1 MRIGFDAFPIQIKPS
16 GIGKYVLNVIDEIVK
31 EVPAT
36 YFAYSNNK
44 IGLPESL
51 KHKVQKREYSTGFN
65 GRLPGKVWLKLFA
78 GAYIKKDNLDYYIS
92 TTGFF
97 PKLPRTVKKIAIVHD
112 LNAKL
117 VPETMGKMHYLTHL
131 LFFKRDI
138 KSADFIITNS
148 DGTAEKLFFYYKKET
163 DEVINPPVSLDYCVK
178 TDESILQVREKYNIQ
193 CDYILFVGNLEPR
206 KNLVFVLKNFTEL
219 LEQKKISNVK
229 LLIVGLKGWNDV
241 EIQTLIE
248 KCSDSVKTL
257 GYVDELDLPSI
268 YAGAKLF
275 VFPSLYEGFGIPV
288 REALLCGTPV
298 ITTDITELREAGR
311 IAANAEMITYISAND
326 AESFRKNILRYL
338 NNQVFT
344 EASKNPEISMPK
356 LIGFIKR
363 NIIKN

>member
-1 MRIGFDAFPIQIKPS
+1 MMRIGFDAFPIQIKPS

-31 EVPAT
+31 EVPAI

-44 IGLPESL
+44 IGLPEAL
-51 KHKVQKREYSTGFN
+51 RHKVQKREYSTGFN

-97 PKLPRTVKKIAIVHD
+97 PKLPKTVKKIAIVHD

-117 VPETMGKMHYLTHL
+117 VPETMGRMHYLTHL
-131 LFFKRDI
+131 LFFKKDI

-148 DGTAEKLFFYYKKET
+148 EGTAEKLFFYYKRKT
-163 DEVINPPVSLDYCVK
+163 DEIINPPVSSDYCLK
-178 TDESILQVREKYNIQ
+178 SDDDILHVREKYNIKT
-193 CDYILFVGNLEPR
+193 DYILFVGNLEPR

-229 LLIVGLKGWNDV
+229 LLIVGLKGWNDG
-241 EIQTLIE
+241 EIQSLIE
-248 KCSDSVKTL
+248 KCNDNVETL
-257 GYVDELDLPSI
+257 GYVDELDLPYI

-298 ITTDITELREAGR
+298 ITTDISELREAGR
-311 IAANAEMITYISAND
+311 IAANVDMVTYISVDD
-326 AESFRKNILRYL
+326 AENFRENILKYI

-344 EASKNPEISMPK
+344 EASKNPKILMPT
-356 LIGFIKR
+356 LIGYIKR
-363 NIIKN
+363 NIN